1 MKIRSATIDGFGKL
15 SGITLDFDADAVILE
30 GPNEAG
36 KSTVLGFVRA
46 MLYGFATR
54 ANMPERQEPV
64 YGGRHGGRLALV
76 SERHGELVLERYSGS
91 AGGKPVLRGR
101 RGDEAEVL
109 EQREL
114 ERLLLGGLTGKA
126 YRQLFAVGLSELRDL
141 GAVQGEELGR
151 FLYHAGM
158 ADGRLLAEAE
168 RSIRDALDK
177 LYKPRGTAQPMNKR
191 LAELDRIEREL
202 RSLPDPVAR
211 YNEASRELEKVEE
224 ELRALHAR
232 LPELTGS
239 RDEAARALKM
249 REKWLRLR
257 ELEAR
262 RAALPDPG
270 RLPADAETKWRMWT
284 AERDR
289 LKRERLRLETAL
301 REVRSERERMSIRG
315 DLLGLEPELER
326 LLQSAEA
333 MRELEQSCE
342 EWRAERRLEEERMNA
357 LLASA
362 GTAWTA
368 ERLRGFAA
376 GVAERD
382 RIRAFRTGLAEAE
395 REAARCAE
403 AERQLGEQE
412 REAMAESAAA
422 EAAAGAEIV
431 REGEDDPFVPQT
443 ADALLGAWERFE
455 DACRA
460 WEMEA
465 MRLLGEQGARSSRTA
480 VRRADAGGSGIAAAL
495 AAALGAAGFAAAY
508 AGAHAAGLDGAAW
521 AAGAVGAGLAALAA
535 PPLVRRGIGRGRAGG
550 PQAGEA
556 LAAARQLAAY
566 GQRAADALGALL
578 KRPREAAEPF
588 APPAHGALP
597 GEAQLAAAAAVRSRL
612 QRAVQARLDAL
623 RERGLAAER
632 ALEHAR
638 RLERIRALR
647 AERRA
652 AAEAAAA
659 RLTALR
665 ADWQSWL
672 EAQGLPGGLSP
683 EAALE
688 TLDRL
693 EMAAGHLAAMGRLD
707 AKLAEAAGRLRAHR
721 AAVRELCAAED
732 AAARLAED
740 DPAAA
745 LEWLRAAVRRE
756 AETAAAAAAL
766 DNRMKEI
773 ALQLQET
780 DALLAGHAG
789 TARAWFEAA
798 GAADEQAY
806 ERLLADAREARQLD
820 EERTRIEVEL
830 ASGLTEETRARM
842 ASLLEGHDEDALRG
856 LAERTAE
863 ACRAAEEERARLLE
877 LRGRLSETLER
888 LLAEDARRPLLDERE
903 AVIAQ
908 LADEAERCAELAV
921 TLALIRRTR
930 ETFERER
937 QPAVLRRASEY
948 AAALTNGRYARIAAP
963 YGRSSIELEMAEDGR
978 IIDAAFLSRGAAEQI
993 YLAIRLA
1000 LADEVE
1006 TDEPLPM
1013 LLDDLFVNFDDA
1025 RMDAA
1030 AGLLTRIVRER
1041 RRQLIFLTC
1050 HAHTAERLAGR
1061 MPFAKRIRIATS
1073 PTSPACGSS
1082 GTASRG

>member
-1 MKIRSATIDGFGKL
+1 VKIRSATIDGFGKL
-15 SGITLDFDADAVILE
+15 SGVRLDFDADAVILE

-76 SERHGELVLERYSGS
+76 SERHGELVLERYAGS

-168 RSIRDALDK
+168 REIRDAMDK
-177 LYKPRGTAQPMNKR
+177 LYKPRGTTLPVNTR
-191 LAELDRIEREL
+191 LAELERIEREL
-202 RSLPDPVAR
+202 RSLPDPVER
-211 YNEASRELEKVEE
+211 YNEVSAALEKAEA
-224 ELRALHAR
+224 ELRGLDER
-232 LPELTGS
+232 LPELARS
-239 RDEAARALKM
+239 RDEAARALRM
-249 REKWLRLR
+249 RGNWLRLR
-257 ELEAR
+257 ELDAR

-270 RLPADAETKWRMWT
+270 RLPADAGTKWRMWT

-289 LKRERLRLETAL
+289 LARERLRLESAL
-301 REVRSERERMSIRG
+301 RDARSERERLAVRG
-315 DLLGLEPELER
+315 DLLALEPELER

-333 MRELEQSCE
+333 MRALKHSCA
-342 EWRAERRLEEERMNA
+342 EWRAERRHEEERMNA
-357 LLASA
+357 LLATA
-362 GTAWTA
+362 GPGWTA

-382 RIRAFRTGLAEAE
+382 RIRAFRAALAEAE

-412 REAMAESAAA
+412 REAAAESAAA
-422 EAAAGAEIV
+422 EAAAGAEGV
-431 REGEDDPFVPQT
+431 RDAGDDPFVPQT
-443 ADALLGAWERFE
+443 PDALTGAWERFE

-465 MRLLGEQGARSSRTA
+465 ARMLGERSARSSRSA
-480 VRRADAGGSGIAAAL
+480 SRRAGAGGSGFAAAI

-508 AGAHAAGLDGAAW
+508 AGAHAAGLEGAAW
-521 AAGAVGAGLAALAA
+521 AAGAAGAGLAALAA
-535 PPLVRRGIGRGRAGG
+535 PLVVRGLGRGRAGE
-550 PQAGEA
+550 PQAEEA
-556 LAAARQLAAY
+556 LAAARRVAAY

-578 KRPREAAEPF
+578 RRPQEAAEPF

-623 RERGLAAER
+623 RERDLAAER
-632 ALEHAR
+632 ALGHAR
-638 RLERIRALR
+638 RLERTRALR

-652 AAEAAAA
+652 EAEAAAA
-659 RLTALR
+659 RLEALR
-665 ADWQSWL
+665 ADWRSWL

-707 AKLAEAAGRLRAHR
+707 AKLSEAAARLEAYR
-721 AAVRELCAAED
+721 AAVRELCAAD
-732 AAARLAED
+732 GSAARLADD

-745 LEWLRAAVRRE
+745 LERLRAAVRRE

-766 DNRMKEI
+766 EARMKELE
-773 ALQLQET
+773 ARLRET
-780 DALLAGHAG
+780 DGLLAAHAK
-789 TARAWFEAA
+789 TARAWLAAA
-798 GAADEQAY
+798 GAADEQAW
-806 ERLLADAREARQLD
+806 ERLLAAAREARELD
-820 EERTRIEVEL
+820 EERIRIGVEL
-830 ASGLTEETRARM
+830 AAGLTEEERARVE
-842 ASLLEGHDEDALRG
+842 SLLERHDEDALRG

-877 LRGRLSETLER
+877 RRGRLSETLER
-888 LLAEDARRPLLDERE
+888 LLAEDARRPLQDERE
-903 AVIAQ
+903 AVITQ
-908 LADEAERCAELAV
+908 LADDAERFAELAV
-921 TLALIRRTR
+921 ALALIRKTR

-948 AAALTNGRYARIAAP
+948 AAVLTNGRYRRIAAP
-963 YGRSSIELEMAEDGR
+963 FGRSTIELESTADGR
-978 IIDAAFLSRGAAEQI
+978 IFDAAFLSRGAAEQI

-1041 RRQLIFLTC
+1041 RRQIIFLTC
-1050 HAHTAERLAGR
+1050 HTHTAERLAER
-1061 MPFAKRIRIATS
+1061 MPFAKRVRI
-1073 PTSPACGSS
+1073 G
-1082 GTASRG
+1082 

>member
-1 MKIRSATIDGFGKL
+1 MRREKGVKIRSATIDGFGKL
-15 SGITLDFDADAVILE
+15 SGVRLDFDADAVILE

-91 AGGKPVLRGR
+91 AGGKPVLRGS

-168 RSIRDALDK
+168 REIRDAMDK
-177 LYKPRGTAQPMNKR
+177 LYKPRGTTLPVNTR
-191 LAELDRIEREL
+191 LAELERIEREL
-202 RSLPDPVAR
+202 RSLPDPVER
-211 YNEASRELEKVEE
+211 YNEVSAALEKAEAELRELD
-224 ELRALHAR
+224 AR
-232 LPELTGS
+232 LPELARS
-239 RDEAARALKM
+239 RDEAARALRM
-249 REKWLRLR
+249 RAKWLRLR
-257 ELEAR
+257 ELDAR

-289 LKRERLRLETAL
+289 LARERLRLEAAL
-301 REVRSERERMSIRG
+301 RDARAERERLAVRA
-315 DLLGLEPELER
+315 DLLALEPELER

-333 MRELEQSCE
+333 MRALGQSCA
-342 EWRAERRLEEERMNA
+342 EWRAERRHEEERMNA

-362 GTAWTA
+362 GPGWTA
-368 ERLRGFAA
+368 ERLQGFAA

-382 RIRAFRTGLAEAE
+382 RIRAFRAALAEAE
-395 REAARCAE
+395 REAARRAE

-412 REAMAESAAA
+412 REAAAERLAV
-422 EAAAGAEIV
+422 EAAAGAEGV
-431 REGEDDPFVPQT
+431 RDAGDDPFVPQT
-443 ADALLGAWERFE
+443 PDALTGAWERFE

-465 MRLLGEQGARSSRTA
+465 ARMLGERSARSSRSA
-480 VRRADAGGSGIAAAL
+480 SRRAAGAGGSGFAAAL
-495 AAALGAAGFAAAY
+495 AAALGAAGFAAAHS
-508 AGAHAAGLDGAAW
+508 GALAAGLDGAAAW
-521 AAGAVGAGLAALAA
+521 AAGAAGAGLAALAA
-535 PPLVRRGIGRGRAGG
+535 PLVGRGLGRGRAGG
-550 PQAGEA
+550 PQAEEA
-556 LAAARQLAAY
+556 LAAARRLAAY
-566 GQRAADALGALL
+566 GQRAEEALGALL
-578 KRPREAAEPF
+578 RRPREAAEPF
-588 APPAHGALP
+588 APPAPGALP

-623 RERGLAAER
+623 RERDLAAER
-632 ALEHAR
+632 ALGHAR

-652 AAEAAAA
+652 EAEAAAA
-659 RLTALR
+659 RLEALR
-665 ADWQSWL
+665 ADWRSWL
-672 EAQGLPGGLSP
+672 EAHGLPGGLSP

-707 AKLAEAAGRLRAHR
+707 AKLAEASARLEAYR
-721 AAVRELCAAED
+721 AAVRELCAAD
-732 AAARLAED
+732 GSAARLADD

-745 LEWLRAAVRRE
+745 LERLRAAVRRE
-756 AETAAAAAAL
+756 AEASAAAAAL
-766 DNRMKEI
+766 EARMKELE
-773 ALQLQET
+773 ARLRET
-780 DALLAGHAG
+780 DGLLAAHAK
-789 TARAWFEAA
+789 TARDWFAAA
-798 GAADEQAY
+798 GAADEQAW
-806 ERLLADAREARQLD
+806 ERLLAAAHEARELD
-820 EERTRIEVEL
+820 EERIRIDVEL
-830 ASGLTEETRARM
+830 AAGLTEEERARM
-842 ASLLEGHDEDALRG
+842 ESLFERHDEDALRG

-863 ACRAAEEERARLLE
+863 ACRTAEEERARLLE
-877 LRGRLSETLER
+877 WRGRLSETLER
-888 LLAEDARRPLLDERE
+888 LLAEDARRPLLNERE

-908 LADEAERCAELAV
+908 LADDAERFAELAV
-921 TLALIRRTR
+921 ALALIRKTR

-948 AAALTNGRYARIAAP
+948 AAVLTNGRYRRIAAP
-963 YGRSSIELEMAEDGR
+963 FGRSTIELESAEDGR

-1041 RRQLIFLTC
+1041 RRQIIFLTC
-1050 HAHTAERLAGR
+1050 HTHTAERLAER
-1061 MPFAKRIRIATS
+1061 MPFAKRVRI
-1073 PTSPACGSS
+1073 G
-1082 GTASRG
+1082 

>member
-1 MKIRSATIDGFGKL
+1 MKIRSAAIDGFGKL
-15 SGITLDFDADAVILE
+15 HGVTLDFDADAVILE

-54 ANMPERQEPV
+54 ANLPERQEPV
-64 YGGRHGGRLALV
+64 YGGRHGGRLAIV
-76 SERHGELVLERYSGS
+76 SERYGELVLERYAGS
-91 AGGKPVLRGR
+91 AGGRPVLRGR
-101 RGDEAEVL
+101 RGDEFETL

-151 FLYHAGM
+151 YLYHAGM

-168 RSIRDALDK
+168 KAIRDEMDK
-177 LYKPRGTAQPMNKR
+177 LYRPRGSALPVNTR
-191 LAELDRIEREL
+191 LAGLERIEREL
-202 RSLPDPVAR
+202 RALPDPVAR
-211 YNEASRELEKVEE
+211 YNEVAAALKKTEA
-224 ELRALHAR
+224 ELRAVEAR
-232 LPELTGS
+232 LPALARS

-257 ELEAR
+257 ELDAR

-270 RLPADAETKWRMWT
+270 RLPADAETKWQMWT

-289 LKRERLRLETAL
+289 LGRERLRLETVL
-301 REVRSERERMSIRG
+301 REARAERERLAVRE
-315 DLLGLEPELER
+315 DLLGLEPRLER
-326 LLQSAEA
+326 LLRSAEA
-333 MRELEQSCE
+333 MRALEASCA
-342 EWRAERRLEEERMNA
+342 EWRAERRHEEGRLAA
-357 LLASA
+357 LLASV
-362 GTAWTA
+362 GPGWTA
-368 ERLRGFAA
+368 ERLRSFAA

-382 RIRAFRTGLAEAE
+382 RIRAFRAALAEAE
-395 REAARCAE
+395 RDAARCAE
-403 AERQLGEQE
+403 AERQIGEQE
-412 REAMAESAAA
+412 REATAERAAA
-422 EAAAGAEIV
+422 EAAAAAEVV
-431 REGEDDPFVPQT
+431 RDGEDDLFAPQT
-443 ADALLGAWERFE
+443 AEALTGAWERFE
-455 DACRA
+455 DAWRA
-460 WEMEA
+460 WEMEV
-465 MRLLGEQGARSSRTA
+465 MRARGEQDTRGASRA
-480 VRRADAGGSGIAAAL
+480 RGRRPDAGAGGGAAIMF

-508 AGAHAAGLDGAAW
+508 AGAEAAGLDGALAW
-521 AAGAVGAGLAALAA
+521 ALGAVGAGLAALAA
-535 PPLVRRGIGRGRAGG
+535 PPLARRGPGRGRAGV
-550 PQAGEA
+550 PQAEAA
-556 LAAARQLAAY
+556 LAAARQVAAC
-566 GQRAADALGALL
+566 GQRATEALGALL
-578 KRPREAAEPF
+578 RRPHEAAEPF

-597 GEAQLAAAAAVRSRL
+597 GEAQLAAAAALRGRL

-623 RERGLAAER
+623 RERAIAAER

-652 AAEAAAA
+652 ALDAAAV

-665 ADWQSWL
+665 AEWRSWL

-707 AKLAEAAGRLRAHR
+707 AKLSEAAERLREHR
-721 AAVRELCAAED
+721 AAVLKLCAAEE
-732 AAARLAED
+732 AAARLADD

-745 LEWLRAAVRRE
+745 LERLRAAIRRE

-766 DNRMKEI
+766 DSRMKE
-773 ALQLQET
+773 LERELRET
-780 DALLAGHAG
+780 EALLQRHAE
-789 TARAWFEAA
+789 TARSWFAAA
-798 GAADEQAY
+798 GSEDEPAY
-806 ERLLADAREARQLD
+806 ERLLAEAREARLLD
-820 EERTRIEVEL
+820 EERIRIGTEL
-830 ASGLTEETRARM
+830 AAGLTEEERARM
-842 ASLLEGHDEDALRG
+842 AELLERHDEDALRS
-856 LAERTAE
+856 LAGRTADD
-863 ACRAAEEERARLLE
+863 CRAAEDERARLLE
-877 LRGRLSETLER
+877 QRGRLSETLER
-888 LLAEDARRPLLDERE
+888 LLAEDVRRPLLDERE
-903 AVIAQ
+903 AI
-908 LADEAERCAELAV
+908 LARLQDDAERYAELAV

-937 QPAVLRRASEY
+937 QPAVLRRASAY
-948 AAALTNGRYARIAAP
+948 AAALTNGRYRRIAAP
-963 YGRSSIELEMAEDGR
+963 FGRSTIELESAEDGR
-978 IIDAAFLSRGAAEQI
+978 VVDAAFLSRGAAEQI

-1030 AGLLTRIVRER
+1030 AGLLGRIVRER

-1050 HAHTAERLAGR
+1050 HTHTAERLAER
-1061 MPFAKRIRIATS
+1061 MPFAKRVEI
-1073 PTSPACGSS
+1073 G
-1082 GTASRG
+1082 

>member
-1 MKIRSATIDGFGKL
+1 LAADSEGNGVKIRSATIDGFGKL
-15 SGITLDFDADAVILE
+15 SGITLDLDADAVILE

-76 SERHGELVLERYSGS
+76 SERHGELVLERYAAS

-101 RGDEAEVL
+101 RGDEPEIL

-114 ERLLLGGLTGKA
+114 ERLLLGGLTGKV

-158 ADGRLLAEAE
+158 ADGRRLAEAE
-168 RSIRDALDK
+168 RAIREAMDK
-177 LYKPRGTAQPMNKR
+177 LYKPRGTTQPMNRR
-191 LAELDRIEREL
+191 LAELERIERDL
-202 RSLPDPVAR
+202 RALPDPIAR
-211 YNEASRELEKVEE
+211 YNEASEALERTEAEL
-224 ELRALHAR
+224 LALDAR
-232 LPELTGS
+232 LPELAAR
-239 RDEAARALKM
+239 RDEAARALNM
-249 REKWLRLR
+249 RAKWLRLR
-257 ELEAR
+257 ELDAR

-284 AERDR
+284 AERNR
-289 LKRERLRLETAL
+289 LERERLRLEAAL
-301 REVRSERERMSIRG
+301 REVRAERDRLVVRD
-315 DLLGLEPELER
+315 DLLKLEPELER

-333 MRELEQSCE
+333 MRALEQSCA

-357 LLASA
+357 LLDSA
-362 GTAWTA
+362 GAGWTA

-382 RIRAFRTGLAEAE
+382 RIRAFRAELGEAE

-403 AERQLGEQE
+403 AERQIGEQE
-412 REAMAESAAA
+412 REAAAEVAAA
-422 EAAAGAEIV
+422 EAAAGAESV
-431 REGEDDPFVPQT
+431 RDEADDHFVPQT
-443 ADALLGAWERFE
+443 ADALLRAWEHFE

-465 MRLLGEQGARSSRTA
+465 VRVMGEQRARSSRTA
-480 VRRADAGGSGIAAAL
+480 SRQGGAGGSGVAAAL

-508 AGAHAAGLDGAAW
+508 AGANAAGFDGAAAW

-556 LAAARQLAAY
+556 LAAARQAAAY

-588 APPAHGALP
+588 APHAHGALP

-632 ALEHAR
+632 ALEQAR

-647 AERRA
+647 AERRTA
-652 AAEAAAA
+652 AAAAAA
-659 RLTALR
+659 RLDALR
-665 ADWQSWL
+665 ASWRSWL
-672 EAQGLPGGLSP
+672 ESCGLPGGLSP

-688 TLDRL
+688 TLDRI
-693 EMAAGHLAAMGRLD
+693 EMAAGHLAAMDRLD
-707 AKLAEAAGRLRAHR
+707 AKLSEADGRLRAHR
-721 AAVRELCAAED
+721 AAVRALCAADD
-732 AAARLAED
+732 AAARLADD

-745 LEWLRAAVRRE
+745 LELLRAAIRRE
-756 AETAAAAAAL
+756 AEAAAAAAAL
-766 DNRMKEI
+766 EARMKELG
-773 ALQLQET
+773 LQIRET
-780 DALLAGHAG
+780 DALLAGHSD

-820 EERTRIEVEL
+820 EERIRIEVEL
-830 ASGLTEETRARM
+830 SSGLSEEDRERM
-842 ASLLEGHDEDALRG
+842 ESLLERHDEDALRG
-856 LAERTAE
+856 FVEQTAE
-863 ACRAAEEERARLLE
+863 ACRAAEDERTRLLE
-877 LRGRLSETLER
+877 RRGRLSETLER
-888 LLAEDARRPLLDERE
+888 LLAEDMRRPLLDERE
-903 AVIAQ
+903 AVMAQ
-908 LADEAERCAELAV
+908 LADEAERFAELAV
-921 TLALIRRTR
+921 MQALIRRTR

-937 QPAVLRRASEY
+937 QPAVLRRASAY
-948 AAALTNGRYARIAAP
+948 AEALTNGRYVRIAAP
-963 YGRSSIELEMAEDGR
+963 FGRSSIELESAEDGR

-1006 TDEPLPM
+1006 TEEPLPM

-1025 RMDAA
+1025 RLDAA

-1061 MPFAKRIRIATS
+1061 MPFAKRLRL
-1073 PTSPACGSS
+1073 G
-1082 GTASRG
+1082 

>member
-1 MKIRSATIDGFGKL
+1 MKIRSATIDGFGRL
-15 SGITLDFDADAVILE
+15 SGVALDFDADAVILE

-64 YGGRHGGRLALV
+64 YGGRHGGRLTIV
-76 SERHGELVLERYSGS
+76 SERLGELVLERYANV

-101 RGDEAEVL
+101 RGDAPETL

-158 ADGRLLAEAE
+158 ADGRRLAEAE
-168 RSIRDALDK
+168 KSIRDAMDK
-177 LYKPRGTAQPMNKR
+177 LYKPRGSALPVNTR
-191 LAELDRIEREL
+191 LAELERIEREL
-202 RSLPDPVAR
+202 RALPDPIGR
-211 YNEASRELEKVEE
+211 YNETTAALEQTEAELSEVE
-224 ELRALHAR
+224 AR
-232 LPELTGS
+232 LPELARS
-239 RDEAARALKM
+239 RDDAARALKL

-257 ELEAR
+257 ELDAR

-270 RLPADAETKWRMWT
+270 RLPADAGTKWRMWT

-289 LKRERLRLETAL
+289 LERERLRLDAAL
-301 REVRSERERMSIRG
+301 REARSERERLTARE
-315 DLLGLEPELER
+315 DLLALEPGLER
-326 LLQSAEA
+326 MLQSAEA
-333 MRELEQSCE
+333 MRALERSCA
-342 EWRAERRLEEERMNA
+342 EWRAERRHEEERLDA

-362 GTAWTA
+362 GPDWTA

-382 RIRAFRTGLAEAE
+382 RIRAFRAALGEAE

-403 AERQLGEQE
+403 AERQIAGQE
-412 REAMAESAAA
+412 REALAESAAA
-422 EAAAGAEIV
+422 EAAAAAESGAG
-431 REGEDDPFVPQT
+431 GEDDPFVPRT
-443 ADALLGAWERFE
+443 AEALTGAWERFE

-460 WEMEA
+460 WEMEV
-465 MRLLGEQGARSSRTA
+465 MRVQGELSARSSRA
-480 VRRADAGGSGIAAAL
+480 AGRRADAGGAVGGVAAAL
-495 AAALGAAGFAAAY
+495 VSALGAAGFAAAY
-508 AGAHAAGLDGAAW
+508 AGAHAVGLDGALAW
-521 AAGAVGAGLAALAA
+521 ATGAVGAGLAALAA
-535 PPLVRRGIGRGRAGG
+535 PALARRGFGRGRADG

-556 LAAARQLAAY
+556 LAAARRVAAY
-566 GQRAADALGALL
+566 GQRATEALGALL
-578 KRPREAAEPF
+578 RRPQEAAEPF

-597 GEAQLAAAAAVRSRL
+597 GEAQLAAAAAVRGRL

-632 ALEHAR
+632 ALERAR

-652 AAEAAAA
+652 ALDAAAA
-659 RLTALR
+659 RLEALR
-665 ADWQSWL
+665 AEWQSWL
-672 EAQGLPGGLSP
+672 EALGLPGGLSP

-693 EMAAGHLAAMGRLD
+693 EMAAGHLAAIARLD
-707 AKLAEAAGRLRAHR
+707 ARLTEAAARLREHR
-721 AAVRELCAAED
+721 AAVRELCAAEE
-732 AAARLAED
+732 AAARLADD
-740 DPAAA
+740 DPSAA
-745 LEWLRAAVRRE
+745 LERLRAAIRRE

-766 DNRMKEI
+766 DARMKE
-773 ALQLQET
+773 LERELRET
-780 DALLAGHAG
+780 DALLAGHAE
-789 TARAWFEAA
+789 TARAWFAAA
-798 GAADEQAY
+798 GAEDEPAY
-806 ERLLADAREARQLD
+806 ERLLAEAREARELD
-820 EERTRIEVEL
+820 EERIRIGVEL
-830 ASGLTEETRARM
+830 AAGLTDEDRARM
-842 ASLLEGHDEDALRG
+842 EALLERHDEAALRN
-856 LAERTAE
+856 LAERTEE
-863 ACRAAEEERARLLE
+863 AYRAAEDERARLLE
-877 LRGRLSETLER
+877 QRGRLSETLAR
-888 LLAEDARRPLLDERE
+888 LLAEDVRRPLLDERE
-903 AVIAQ
+903 AILAR
-908 LADEAERCAELAV
+908 LADDAERFAELAV

-937 QPAVLRRASEY
+937 QPAVLRRASAY
-948 AAALTNGRYARIAAP
+948 AAALTNGRYRRIAAP
-963 YGRSSIELEMAEDGR
+963 FGRSTIELESAEDGR
-978 IIDAAFLSRGAAEQI
+978 VVDAAFLSRGAAEQI

-1025 RMDAA
+1025 RLDAA
-1030 AGLLTRIVRER
+1030 AGLLGRIVRER

-1050 HAHTAERLAGR
+1050 HDHTAERLAQR
-1061 MPFAKRIRIATS
+1061 MPFAKRIRLGS
-1073 PTSPACGSS
+1073 P
-1082 GTASRG
+1082 